1 MNFTDLCITAVF
13 ALLLTALD
21 EGGTALTWV

>member
-21 EGGTALTWV
+21 EGGTALTWF